1 MRNRLLAKPAGWFFF
16 WTLVGL
22 FFTTKS
28 FFGASGIQSGGD
40 LAEALRVSLP
50 QWYVWGAFMPLL
62 VLVDRRFA
70 AARVPRWRLLF
81 QLPASVVITLIY
93 LAVFFLVESALYGRF
108 GEAAFLADKA
118 RTAFS
123 GAFQWN
129 ILIYWLLIG
138 GWLAYDYYRESRDRE
153 LKASRLEKLL
163 VEARLHALQA
173 QLQPHFLFNALNT
186 ISAFV
191 EIDPRGA
198 RRMIEHLGDLLR
210 FSLAHSERQETT
222 LAEELAA
229 LDHYLAIQRVRFED
243 QIRVEISVERETLDA
258 VVPGLILQPLVENAI
273 RHGVERQTFPGSV
286 TISAWRENGSLRLRV
301 DDSGPGLLPEWR
313 MSEHAGV
320 GLLNTKRRLEHL
332 YPSAHGFAL
341 TNAPAGGT
349 MVDITIPFREEFREP
364 QWWTND
370 DEKIPGIDR

>member
-1 MRNRLLAKPAGWFFF
+1 MSLIKRGRVSWLRNRLLAKLAGWFFF

-22 FFTTKS
+22 FFSTKS
-28 FFGASGIQSGGD
+28 YFGANGRP

-50 QWYVWGAFMPLL
+50 QWYVWGAFIPPL
-62 VLVDRRFA
+62 VWADRRFA
-70 AARVPRWRLLF
+70 ATRSLTQRLLF
-81 QLPASVVITLIY
+81 HFPASIVITLIY
-93 LAVFFLVESALYGRF
+93 LAAFFLVESVLYGRF

-118 RTAFS
+118 LTALN

-138 GWLAYDYYRESRDRE
+138 GWLAYDYHRESRDRE
-153 LKASRLEKLL
+153 LKASQLEKLL

-229 LDHYLAIQRVRFED
+229 LDHYLAIQRARFED
-243 QIRVEISVERETLDA
+243 QIRVEMNVERETLDA

-273 RHGVERQTFPGSV
+273 RHGVERQALPGSV
-286 TISAWRENGSLRLRV
+286 TISARRDNGSLRLRV
-301 DDSGPGLLPEWR
+301 GDCGPGLSPDWR
-313 MSEHAGV
+313 LSEHAGI
-320 GLLNTKRRLEHL
+320 GLLNTRRRLEHL
-332 YPSAHGFAL
+332 YPSAHESTL
-341 TNAPAGGT
+341 TNAPEGGT
-349 MVDITIPFREEFREP
+349 TVEITIPFRE
-364 QWWTND
+364 D
-370 DEKIPGIDR
+370 DLC